1 MNITK
6 VRNVFLILA
15 LVAVSSLVGYRLGER
30 NGVIGV
36 NKSTGN
42 QLDLSM
48 MWQVKSRLEQ
58 LFLEKDKINDKQ
70 MEYGAIGGMV
80 ASLGD
85 PYTVYLPPT
94 DNKSANEDLAGEFG
108 GVGISLGYK
117 DKNLAVMSPLAKT
130 PAEKAGILAGDLILK
145 ITDKIKNIDKET
157 SGISL
162 TEAVELIR
170 GKIGT
175 EVTLK
180 MFREGKTGTFDITLK
195 RENIVVPSIEL
206 EWKQKDGKEIAWIKL
221 YKFTDRLYTEWTE
234 VVDKINKEKAGG
246 KVAGIIL
253 DVRNNPGGFLQA
265 SVMVASDFLKDG
277 VVVSQESSD
286 GKKEDYPVDKTL
298 GRLLNDKLVVL
309 VNGGSA
315 SASEILAGALKEYKR
330 ANLVGEKTFGKGTV
344 QQPEDFPD
352 GSGLHV
358 TIARWLLP
366 NGVNI
371 HKVGVEP
378 DVTVVYEPPV
388 LPTGTPAAS
397 ATKSSVEPKDNQLDK
412 AIEVLLKE

>member
-397 ATKSSVEPKDNQLDK
+397 AIKSSVELKDNQLDK